1 MREIGKFVKIAYFFF
16 GKAQLCSFN
25 GKLSLELDAVFHF
38 SFIKKKILRKTQQI
52 SFQLVQSQS
61 WVRNRDNEAV
71 GKCRVFVALY
81 ANEKSLIQ
89 RQKVTIARGAK
100 SSFNE
105 NNKK

>member
-1 MREIGKFVKIAYFFF
+1 M
-16 GKAQLCSFN
+16 
-25 GKLSLELDAVFHF
+25 
-38 SFIKKKILRKTQQI
+38 
-52 SFQLVQSQS
+52 QSQS